1 MAPGGPEKK
10 ERTMDEASKT
20 SLLERD
26 KSFIVPLMIAGGILV
41 VVLLL
46 IGLFMPN
53 VSWKF

>member
-1 MAPGGPEKK
+1 
-10 ERTMDEASKT
+10 MDEASKT